1 MKKDN
6 QKKLASEWIL
16 KGQNDLETAEILLR
30 EKGPTDTLCFHC
42 QQAVEKFLKAYIVF
56 SGDRFEKI
64 HDLWK
69 LAKLAGKTNKKILE
83 FEKEL
88 KNLNAYYI
96 ESRYPS
102 DAASYT
108 RTECKK
114 ALRDANEITQYIL
127 KAKVIEK

>member
-6 QKKLASEWIL
+6 QKKLAAEWIL

-30 EKGPTDTLCFHC
+30 ENGPTDTLCFHC
-42 QQAVEKFLKAYIVF
+42 QQAVEKFLKAYAVF
-56 SGDRFEKI
+56 SGTRFEKI

-88 KNLNAYYI
+88 KSLNAYYI

-102 DAASYT
+102 DTATYSP
-108 RTECKK
+108 RECRE
-114 ALRDANEITQYIL
+114 ALNSANKITQYIL
-127 KAKVIEK
+127 KAIGR

>member
-6 QKKLASEWIL
+6 QKKLATEWIL
-16 KGQNDLETAEILLR
+16 KGQNDLETAGILLR

-42 QQAVEKFLKAYIVF
+42 QQAVEKFLKAYAVF
-56 SGDRFEKI
+56 SGTRFEKI

-69 LAKLAGKTNKKILE
+69 LAKLAGKTNRKIIE

-88 KNLNAYYI
+88 KSLNAYYI

-102 DAASYT
+102 DAAAYS
-108 RTECKK
+108 RKECKE

-127 KAKVIEK
+127 KAIEK